1 MVPKMSQAATQI
13 EPLVPRDTY
22 PVMRV
27 AAEYFLRAVDILPEV
42 HQDMVGSVVFVTLW
56 HGQMQARG
64 RPPVGVRELSRKM
77 GLPYETVRRHARALV
92 RGGQCMEEK
101 GGLAIPLVMMRSRET
116 TAMLRRS
123 YFNAVR
129 MLRHLTRVEVA
140 RFDMGPER
148 RLRSG
153 RLTREQ
159 TAIGMAGIGLLL
171 TGLRTLHEFLGD
183 LVKGLVYTA
192 IWTANVKHVTNTPA
206 AGDRGILTDS
216 QRLPVSV
223 LAISNALRLPYE
235 TVRRHADALQ
245 KEGHCVRVGRKGL
258 IAPAVSHHQSRNVE
272 TMVSGYHIVMAF
284 LAELKRA
291 GIKV

>member
-1 MVPKMSQAATQI
+1 MPKMSQSATQI
-13 EPLVPRDTY
+13 EPLIPRDTY

-42 HQDMVGSVVFVTLW
+42 HDDMVSSVVFVTLW
-56 HGQMQARG
+56 HGQMQGRG
-64 RPPVGVRELSRKM
+64 RPSLGIRELSRRM

-92 RGGQCMEEK
+92 RGGQCIEGK
-101 GGLAIPLVMMRSRET
+101 GGLAIPPAMMRSRQT
-116 TAMLRRS
+116 TTMLRRS
-123 YFNAVR
+123 YVNAVR

-140 RFDMGPER
+140 RFNVAPDR

-171 TGLRTLHEFLGD
+171 TGLRTLQDYAGD

-206 AGDRGILTDS
+206 AGDRGVLKDS

-245 KEGHCVRVGRKGL
+245 KEGYCTRVGRKGL

-272 TMVSGYHIVMAF
+272 TMVAGYHIVMTF
-284 LAELKRA
+284 LAELRKA
-291 GIKV
+291 GVKV